1 LNLDVDYAAAQLFP
15 AFAPIEAV
23 LDPDPTSETNF
34 ELFDLDI
41 NAGANLL
48 QNFVLDALKLDG
60 TLIFENDQTFD
71 FKVGDDLPII
81 RDASSLDGPDSNDTI
96 DFALVMT
103 PDATLDNETSV
114 GLTVGGRLGLLK
126 NIPVIDDSVFDEPL
140 RIPVAS
146 IPVYDTDPF
155 KLNLNTQTFDLVV

>member
-1 LNLDVDYAAAQLFP
+1 MA
-15 AFAPIEAV
+15 
-23 LDPDPTSETNF
+23 
-34 ELFDLDI
+34 
-41 NAGANLL
+41 
-48 QNFVLDALKLDG
+48 
-60 TLIFENDQTFD
+60 
-71 FKVGDDLPII
+71 
-81 RDASSLDGPDSNDTI
+81 
-96 DFALVMT
+96 